1 MKKVV
6 LNNCY
11 GGFGLSDKA
20 LELIAK
26 RKNTTDRINHWGL
39 KRDDEDL
46 IAVVEELGTE
56 AEGHC
61 AELIILEFDEGVKY
75 TISEYDG
82 SESIEY
88 YVPVTAIEL
97 ANGLTI
103 TKLDLVG
110 KYHNLRLVD

>member
-61 AELIILEFDEGVKY
+61 AELIIVEFDEGVEY
-75 TISEYDG
+75 DISEYDG

-88 YVPVTAIEL
+88 YIPVTMEEL
-97 ANGLTI
+97 AQGLSI

-110 KYHNLRLVD
+110 KYNNLKLVD

>member
-1 MKKVV
+1 MQKVV
-6 LNNCY
+6 INNCY

-20 LELIAK
+20 LELIAQ
-26 RKNTTDRINHWGL
+26 RKNTTERINHWGL
-39 KRDDEDL
+39 QRDDADL
-46 IAVVEELGTE
+46 IAVIEELGTA
-56 AEGHC
+56 AEGNC
-61 AELIILEFDEGVKY
+61 SELKIEEFDKGVCY

-88 YVPVTAIEL
+88 YIPVTAVEL